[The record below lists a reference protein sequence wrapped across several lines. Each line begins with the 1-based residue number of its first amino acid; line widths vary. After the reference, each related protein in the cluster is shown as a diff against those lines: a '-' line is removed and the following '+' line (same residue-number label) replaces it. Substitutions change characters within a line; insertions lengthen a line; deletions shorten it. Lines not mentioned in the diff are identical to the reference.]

1 MKEEDFLVFNEW
13 FFHYVGSFHT
23 DDRFIRKNIKL
34 KEEHSLRV
42 CVNSSLIAIS
52 EDLDERDHYLAK
64 TIGLLHDIG
73 RFEQIRKYR
82 TFNDSESENHALL
95 GVKILKAEGVLSG
108 LPHEEQEIIFTA
120 IKNHN
125 VHILPEELDQRTLFH
140 SKIIRDADK
149 LDIYKVLTDH
159 YAIREM
165 SPNPALYH
173 GLPDTFE
180 YNRDLL
186 EDIFNNRVA
195 SVNKVAT
202 CNDMNLTR
210 LAWLFD
216 LNFVETVIL
225 VRKRD
230 YIKKLVA
237 TLPQNSEI
245 DELHDYL
252 NRYVDSILS
261 ISKETY
267 CEC

>member
-1 MKEEDFLVFNEW
+1 MPED
-13 FFHYVGSFHT
+13 
-23 DDRFIRKNIKL
+23 
-34 KEEHSLRV
+34 
-42 CVNSSLIAIS
+42 
-52 EDLDERDHYLAK
+52 
-64 TIGLLHDIG
+64 
-73 RFEQIRKYR
+73 
-82 TFNDSESENHALL
+82 
-95 GVKILKAEGVLSG
+95 
-108 LPHEEQEIIFTA
+108 
-120 IKNHN
+120 
-125 VHILPEELDQRTLFH
+125 LDQRTLFH

-149 LDIYKVLTDH
+149 LDIFKVLTDH
-159 YAIREM
+159 YSIREI

-173 GLPDTFE
+173 GLPDTLE

-195 SVNKVAT
+195 SVNKVET

-216 LNFVETVIL
+216 LNFVETVSL

-237 TLPQNSEI
+237 TLPQNNEI

-252 NRYVDSILS
+252 NKYMDSILS
-261 ISKETY
+261 ISEEND